1 MQSKFKTNRH
11 QKAENDQLDRGRNQ
25 EPSVAP
31 RTAALSAELVP
42 KILFEDPQVIVLSK
56 PPGLLSQGDDSREP
70 SLVDWLR
77 DYLGRP
83 YVGLIHRLD
92 RNTSGIMIV
101 AKRTKAA
108 QRLSEDLKNNRL
120 TRRYLAWV
128 EGALQS
134 AVKWTHVLTK
144 DSDKN
149 KVKVIT
155 RVGDSKQNSAQQ
167 SLNGKL
173 AVLQATP
180 LKTILW
186 KGHLITLTEFQLET
200 GRSHQIRVQAAYEKY
215 PLLGDIKYGSA
226 DQNLPFHRPALHSS
240 RLEFVHPISKK
251 VIAYEDPLPDDLQ
264 LRAD

>member
-1 MQSKFKTNRH
+1 MRSKFNKTH
-11 QKAENDQLDRGRNQ
+11 CH
-25 EPSVAP
+25 PSHSPHSHRSGEHAHPAP
-31 RTAALSAELVP
+31 RRTDFKP
-42 KILFEDPQVIVLSK
+42 PTILFEDPQIIVLSK
-56 PPGLLSQGDDSREP
+56 PPGLLSQGDDSQEP
-70 SLVDWLR
+70 NLVDWLR
-77 DYLGRP
+77 EYLGRT

-101 AKRTKAA
+101 AKRSKAA

-120 TRRYLAWV
+120 SRSYLAWV

-134 AVKWTHVLTK
+134 EVKWTHVLTK

-155 RVGDSKQNSAQQ
+155 RVGNSSAPSQT

-173 AVLQATP
+173 AVLQAVP

-186 KGHLITLTEFQLET
+186 KGHLITLTQFELET

-215 PLLGDIKYGSA
+215 PLLGDMKYGSA
-226 DQNLPFHRPALHSS
+226 DANLPFHRPALHSS

-251 VIAYEDPLPDDLQ
+251 VIAYEDPLPEDLQ
-264 LRAD
+264 LKPDC